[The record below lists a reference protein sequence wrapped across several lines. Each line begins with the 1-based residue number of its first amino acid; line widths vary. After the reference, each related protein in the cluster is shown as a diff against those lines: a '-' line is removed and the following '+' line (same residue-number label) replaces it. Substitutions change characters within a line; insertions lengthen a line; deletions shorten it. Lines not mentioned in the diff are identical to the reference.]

1 MFRTL
6 ELKSLLKARTRA
18 LKIAE
23 SKIEELSKE
32 NKELKDLRLKAIAE
46 NYSQRCILKDI
57 YALANGNKHNN
68 EQAIFNKIKELA
80 ETAFNN

>member
-23 SKIEELSKE
+23 NKIEELSKE

-46 NYSQRCILKDI
+46 NYAQRCILKDI
-57 YALANGNKHNN
+57 YALAKGNKHNN
-68 EQAIFNKIKELA
+68 EQAIFNKIKELV
-80 ETAFNN
+80 ETAHQN